1 MVSLSSLVTLLQ
13 GPRGNPDRCP
23 PALQQRINR
32 LSRSHFAINSLSL
45 PVVSN
50 KMRDDSSIDEIN
62 GTLERIKQKQTL
74 ARAIRADGDEAKIT
88 TCVQTLKQ
96 GIDNFLVGN
105 HNIVGHFSNS

>member
-1 MVSLSSLVTLLQ
+1 MVSLSNLVTLLQ
-13 GPRGNPDRCP
+13 GSLENPDRCP

-32 LSRSHFAINSLSL
+32 LSRSHFAIASLPL

-50 KMRDDSSIDEIN
+50 KVWDDSSIDEIN
-62 GTLERIKQKQTL
+62 STLEGIKQQQTL
-74 ARAIRADGDEAKIT
+74 AGALRADGDEVKIT

-105 HNIVGHFSNS
+105 HIVVDHFSNS